1 MRVPGVQRRVEIDQQ
16 FELAQRVLRIV
27 GIGIG
32 TVEISAEADS
42 DFQFPA
48 LGRLDAG
55 QRVEP
60 RRRGEC
66 HAELGLQPV
75 EDGLLQLGGDA
86 DRPDPLHVRVTA
98 DRQQPGVGTSHHA
111 TQQCQ
116 VGDRFDALHAVGVMR
131 DSHRPGEDDVFGGG
145 VARRDGVDRI
155 GADTRFAVD
164 VVPVGSDQIGLE
176 RRPVVTVTGQERLV
190 VSVHF
195 DDALGDTGQQCE
207 VSADVRLDVQRRDLR
222 PEEQADRIA
231 GDAEVHQP
239 GFDNG
244 IDHDHM
250 PAAAANVLECRH
262 QPRMIAG
269 RIAADD
275 EHQVGVLDVFQHQR
289 GRAGSQHA
297 AQSDAA
303 RLMTVEAA
311 IVDVVRPVHPREDLQ
326 QEAGFVRTASAEVP
340 ERFIRRDR
348 FQLGDDL
355 GERVVPRDRLVV
367 VLAAPMDHR
376 LGQPAAGFEFTRREG
391 LQLRDR
397 IRLEEVRFHR
407 PLHVGDHRLQ
417 RLLADFREDAP
428 FVGHPPLLASHA
440 DRTGLAG
447 ILGPHRLPQLPQP
460 ARFARLLERVEHS
473 GPAAPGVDSTHDA
486 LCPECSQAV
495 IDIYPTRLNDSL
507 SAA

>member
-1 MRVPGVQRRVEIDQQ
+1 
-16 FELAQRVLRIV
+16 
-27 GIGIG
+27 
-32 TVEISAEADS
+32 
-42 DFQFPA
+42 
-48 LGRLDAG
+48 
-55 QRVEP
+55 
-60 RRRGEC
+60 
-66 HAELGLQPV
+66 
-75 EDGLLQLGGDA
+75 
-86 DRPDPLHVRVTA
+86 
-98 DRQQPGVGTSHHA
+98 
-111 TQQCQ
+111 
-116 VGDRFDALHAVGVMR
+116 MR
-131 DSHRPGEDDVFGGG
+131 DPHRPREDDVLGGG
-145 VARRDGVDRI
+145 VAGRDGVDRI
-155 GADTRFAVD
+155 GADARFTVD
-164 VVPVGSDQIGLE
+164 VVPIGRGQIGLE
-176 RRPVVTVTGQERLV
+176 RGPVVAVTGQKRLV

-195 DDALGDTGQQCE
+195 DDAFGHAGEQRE
-207 VSADVRLDVQRRDLR
+207 ISADVRLHVQRRDLR

-239 GFDNG
+239 RFDDG

-250 PAAAANVLECRH
+250 SAAAANVLECRH

-269 RIAADD
+269 RVAADD
-275 EHQVGVLDVFQHQR
+275 EHQIGVLDVFQHQR
-289 GRAGSQHA
+289 RRAGPQHA

-303 RLMTVEAA
+303 GLMTVEAA
-311 IVDVVRPVHPREDLQ
+311 IVDVVGPVHPGEDLQ
-326 QEAGFVRTASAEVP
+326 QESGFVRTASAEVP

-367 VLAAPMDHR
+367 VLTAPMNHR

-407 PLHVGDHRLQ
+407 PLHVGDHCLQ

-428 FVGHPPLLASHA
+428 FVGHPPLLAPHA

-447 ILGPHRLPQLPQP
+447 ILRPHRLPQLPQP
-460 ARFARLLERVEHS
+460 ARLARLLKRVKHG

-495 IDIYPTRLNDSL
+495 IDIYPTR
-507 SAA
+507 A